1 MSLKKLNLPDII
13 ILVVIVGAFIFFYL
27 YNLNIE
33 FLTFLLVIV
42 TAVYAYLTYKII
54 EENKRQAQITYYE
67 KKLEKVYNPLLNS
80 KKDIKI
86 LWNSANPD
94 DRTELKKLFSGLK
107 PFTYLIENKELRK
120 KVRLCIACAREW
132 HQNLLGWDEFRQND
146 IQNIDKT
153 LRNLWEE
160 QIEPKIEEEAQNAIN
175 KIESLIR

>member
-1 MSLKKLNLPDII
+1 MSLKKLKLPEIT
-13 ILVVIVGAFIFFYL
+13 ILVFIAVVIIFFSSYT
-27 YNLNIE
+27 LNNEI
-33 FLTFLLVIV
+33 LTLMLVMV
-42 TAVYAYLTYKII
+42 TAVYVYLTYKII

-107 PFTYLIENKELRK
+107 PFTHLIENKELRK
-120 KVRLCIACAREW
+120 KVRLCISCAREH
-132 HQNLLGWDEFRQND
+132 HQNLLGWEEFRQND
-146 IQNIDKT
+146 IQNIEKT

-160 QIEPKIEEEAQNAIN
+160 QIEPNLEGRNPI
-175 KIESLIR
+175 SHLT